1 MNMSTQPMMSLT
13 AKIDLLRKKGLSDDE
28 IDQLL
33 ASPAS
38 SEPVK
43 ASPFNMAEMVN
54 NGSSI
59 EEWNKQVD
67 ETEKLYI
74 NSNAW
79 SVLVIGIGMIIFIL
93 GFKGYFDTG
102 YEMADRVNGIIITC
116 GGFALC
122 VAIVIFIDV
131 IYMPKYREKIK
142 FFVKKR

>member
-1 MNMSTQPMMSLT
+1 MSTPPTMSLT

-54 NGSSI
+54 NGSSV

-74 NSNAW
+74 NTEAF
-79 SVLVIGIGMIIFIL
+79 SVLFIGIGIIL
-93 GFKGYFDTG
+93 GILSVRNFIEFKIGVMCMILNWVLAAFVQVFS
-102 YEMADRVNGIIITC
+102 A
-116 GGFALC
+116 
-122 VAIVIFIDV
+122 
-131 IYMPKYREKIK
+131 PKYREKIK

>member
-1 MNMSTQPMMSLT
+1 MSTPPTMSLT
-13 AKIDLLRKKGLSDDE
+13 AKIDMLRKKGLSDDE

-59 EEWNKQVD
+59 DEWNKQVD
-67 ETEKLYI
+67 DTEKLYI

-79 SVLVIGIGMIIFIL
+79 SVLFIG
-93 GFKGYFDTG
+93 
-102 YEMADRVNGIIITC
+102 VGIIIVILMVR
-116 GGFALC
+116 GFIEFHIAGAGIILSLIM
-122 VAIVIFIDV
+122 VFIADV
-131 IYMPKYREKIK
+131 FYMPKYREKIK

>member
-1 MNMSTQPMMSLT
+1 MNMSTPPTMSLT

-38 SEPVK
+38 SESVK

>member
-1 MNMSTQPMMSLT
+1 MSTPPTMSLT
-13 AKIDLLRKKGLSDDE
+13 AKINALREKGFSDDE

-79 SVLVIGIGMIIFIL
+79 SVLFIG
-93 GFKGYFDTG
+93 
-102 YEMADRVNGIIITC
+102 VGIIIVILMVR
-116 GGFALC
+116 GFIEFHIAGAGIILSLIM
-122 VAIVIFIDV
+122 VFIADV
-131 IYMPKYREKIK
+131 FYMPKYREKIK

>member
-1 MNMSTQPMMSLT
+1 MSTPPTMSLT

-38 SEPVK
+38 SESVK

-74 NSNAW
+74 NTEAF
-79 SVLVIGIGMIIFIL
+79 SVLFIGMAMIINIL
-93 GFKGYFDTG
+93 NFKGYLSDILATTG
-102 YEMADRVNGIIITC
+102 SIICI
-116 GGFALC
+116 AL
-122 VAIVIFIDV
+122 VALVQVFSA
-131 IYMPKYREKIK
+131 PKYREKIK
-142 FFVKKR
+142 FFIKKR

>member
-1 MNMSTQPMMSLT
+1 MNMSTPPTMSLT

-43 ASPFNMAEMVN
+43 ASPFNMAEIVN
-54 NGSSI
+54 NGSLI

-79 SVLVIGIGMIIFIL
+79 GVLFFGITMISMILMVRGFIDFHIAMSIFIICFVL
-93 GFKGYFDTG
+93 
-102 YEMADRVNGIIITC
+102 I
-116 GGFALC
+116 AL
-122 VAIVIFIDV
+122 VMVFSA
-131 IYMPKYREKIK
+131 PKYREKIK

>member
-1 MNMSTQPMMSLT
+1 MSTPPTMSLT
-13 AKIDLLRKKGLSDDE
+13 AKINALRDKGFSDDE

-67 ETEKLYI
+67 DTEKLYI

-79 SVLVIGIGMIIFIL
+79 SVLFIGIAIIISIL
-93 GFKGYFDTG
+93 GTKDYFGPVVTISG
-102 YEMADRVNGIIITC
+102 MVLC
-116 GGFALC
+116 FAAAFM
-122 VAIVIFIDV
+122 VDV
-131 IYMPKYREKIK
+131 VYMPKYREKIK

>member
-74 NSNAW
+74 NTEAF
-79 SVLVIGIGMIIFIL
+79 SVLFIGIGMISVILLVRGFIE
-93 GFKGYFDTG
+93 FH
-102 YEMADRVNGIIITC
+102 MAVSIGIMC
-116 GGFALC
+116 
-122 VAIVIFIDV
+122 IVLVFLV
-131 IYMPKYREKIK
+131 QVFSAPKYREKIK

>member
-1 MNMSTQPMMSLT
+1 MSTQPTMSLT
-13 AKIDLLRKKGLSDDE
+13 AKINALRDKGFSDDE

-38 SEPVK
+38 SESVK

-74 NSNAW
+74 NTEAF
-79 SVLVIGIGMIIFIL
+79 SVLFIGISMVIGIL
-93 GFKGYFDTG
+93 GTKGYFDMKVTITG
-102 YEMADRVNGIIITC
+102 MILSWV
-116 GGFALC
+116 FAAF
-122 VAIVIFIDV
+122 VQIFSA
-131 IYMPKYREKIK
+131 PKYREKIK

>member
-1 MNMSTQPMMSLT
+1 MNMSTPPTMSLT

-33 ASPAS
+33 ASSAS

-43 ASPFNMAEMVN
+43 ASPFNMAEIVN

-74 NSNAW
+74 NTEAF
-79 SVLVIGIGMIIFIL
+79 SVLFIGIGMISVIL
-93 GFKGYFDTG
+93 LVRG
-102 YEMADRVNGIIITC
+102 
-116 GGFALC
+116 
-122 VAIVIFIDV
+122 FIDFHIAV
-131 IYMPKYREKIK
+131 SIGILCIALVALVQVFSAPKYREKIK

>member
-1 MNMSTQPMMSLT
+1 MSTPPMMSLT
-13 AKIDLLRKKGLSDDE
+13 AKINALRDKGFSDDE

-74 NSNAW
+74 NTEAF
-79 SVLVIGIGMIIFIL
+79 SVLFIGASMIIGIEAPFCLKIIF
-93 GFKGYFDTG
+93 
-102 YEMADRVNGIIITC
+102 E
-116 GGFALC
+116 
-122 VAIVIFIDV
+122 
-131 IYMPKYREKIK
+131 
-142 FFVKKR
+142 

>member
-1 MNMSTQPMMSLT
+1 MSTPPTMSLT
-13 AKIDLLRKKGLSDDE
+13 AKINALREKGFSDDE

-74 NSNAW
+74 NTEAF
-79 SVLVIGIGMIIFIL
+79 SVLFIGIGMISVILLVRGFIE
-93 GFKGYFDTG
+93 FH
-102 YEMADRVNGIIITC
+102 MAVSIGIMC
-116 GGFALC
+116 
-122 VAIVIFIDV
+122 IVLVFLV
-131 IYMPKYREKIK
+131 QVFSAPKYREKIK

>member
-1 MNMSTQPMMSLT
+1 MSTPPTMSLT

-74 NSNAW
+74 NTEAF
-79 SVLVIGIGMIIFIL
+79 SVLFIGIAIIINIL
-93 GFKGYFDTG
+93 NFKGYFGNT
-102 YEMADRVNGIIITC
+102 
-116 GGFALC
+116 
-122 VAIVIFIDV
+122 VAIVGSV
-131 IYMPKYREKIK
+131 ICFVLVALVQVFSAPKYREKIK

>member
-1 MNMSTQPMMSLT
+1 MSTPPTMSLT

-33 ASPAS
+33 ASSAS

-43 ASPFNMAEMVN
+43 ASPFNMAEIVN

-74 NSNAW
+74 NTEAF
-79 SVLVIGIGMIIFIL
+79 SVLFIGIGMISVIL
-93 GFKGYFDTG
+93 LVRG
-102 YEMADRVNGIIITC
+102 
-116 GGFALC
+116 
-122 VAIVIFIDV
+122 FIDFHIAV
-131 IYMPKYREKIK
+131 SIGILCIALVALVQVFSAPKYREKIK

>member
-1 MNMSTQPMMSLT
+1 MNMSTQPTMSLT
-13 AKIDLLRKKGLSDDE
+13 AKINALRDKGFSDDE

-38 SEPVK
+38 SESVK

-74 NSNAW
+74 NTEAF
-79 SVLVIGIGMIIFIL
+79 SVLFIGIAMIIAILYIRGFINSTI
-93 GFKGYFDTG
+93 G
-102 YEMADRVNGIIITC
+102 ITC
-116 GGFALC
+116 VIISLVFAAL
-122 VAIVIFIDV
+122 VQVFSA
-131 IYMPKYREKIK
+131 PKYREKIK

>member
-1 MNMSTQPMMSLT
+1 MSTPPTMSLT
-13 AKIDLLRKKGLSDDE
+13 AKINALRDKGFSDDE

-67 ETEKLYI
+67 DTEKLYI
-74 NSNAW
+74 NSSAW
-79 SVLVIGIGMIIFIL
+79 NVLFIGIGMITVILLVRGFIE
-93 GFKGYFDTG
+93 FHI
-102 YEMADRVNGIIITC
+102 ASVII
-116 GGFALC
+116 
-122 VAIVIFIDV
+122 VASLIAPFLIDV
-131 IYMPKYREKIK
+131 FFMPKYREKIK

>member
-1 MNMSTQPMMSLT
+1 MSKQPTMSLT

-38 SEPVK
+38 SESVK

-74 NSNAW
+74 NTEAF
-79 SVLVIGIGMIIFIL
+79 SVLFIGMSMISIIL
-93 GFKGYFDTG
+93 MVRG
-102 YEMADRVNGIIITC
+102 
-116 GGFALC
+116 
-122 VAIVIFIDV
+122 FIDFHIAMSLFV
-131 IYMPKYREKIK
+131 ICFVLTVLVHVFSAPKYREKIK

>member
-1 MNMSTQPMMSLT
+1 MSTQPTMSLT
-13 AKIDLLRKKGLSDDE
+13 AKINALRDKGFSDDE

-38 SEPVK
+38 SESVK
-43 ASPFNMAEMVN
+43 ASPFNMAEIVN

>member
-1 MNMSTQPMMSLT
+1 MSTQTTMSLT
-13 AKIDLLRKKGLSDDE
+13 AKINALRDKGFSDDE

-74 NSNAW
+74 NTEAF
-79 SVLVIGIGMIIFIL
+79 SVLFIGIGMISVILLVRGFIE
-93 GFKGYFDTG
+93 FH
-102 YEMADRVNGIIITC
+102 MAVSIGIMC
-116 GGFALC
+116 
-122 VAIVIFIDV
+122 IVLVFLV
-131 IYMPKYREKIK
+131 QVFSAPKYREKIK

>member
-1 MNMSTQPMMSLT
+1 MSTPPTMSLT

-67 ETEKLYI
+67 DTEKLYI
-74 NSNAW
+74 NSSAW
-79 SVLVIGIGMIIFIL
+79 SVLFIGIGMITVILLVRGFIE
-93 GFKGYFDTG
+93 FHI
-102 YEMADRVNGIIITC
+102 ASVII
-116 GGFALC
+116 
-122 VAIVIFIDV
+122 VASLIAPFLIDV
-131 IYMPKYREKIK
+131 FFMPKYREKIK

>member
-1 MNMSTQPMMSLT
+1 MSTPPTMSLT
-13 AKIDLLRKKGLSDDE
+13 AKINALRDKGFSDDE

-74 NSNAW
+74 NTEAF
-79 SVLVIGIGMIIFIL
+79 SVLFIGMAIISVILMVRGFIEFHIAISIGIICFVSI
-93 GFKGYFDTG
+93 
-102 YEMADRVNGIIITC
+102 
-116 GGFALC
+116 AL
-122 VAIVIFIDV
+122 VQVFSA
-131 IYMPKYREKIK
+131 PKYREKIK

>member
-1 MNMSTQPMMSLT
+1 MSTPPTMSLT

-54 NGSSI
+54 NGSSV

-74 NSNAW
+74 NTSAFI
-79 SVLVIGIGMIIFIL
+79 VLFLGIGMIIGIL
-93 GFKGYFDTG
+93 GVRQIIDFELSFIIMCIT
-102 YEMADRVNGIIITC
+102 VFVSILISNG
-116 GGFALC
+116 
-122 VAIVIFIDV
+122 VA
-131 IYMPKYREKIK
+131 PKYREKIK

>member
-1 MNMSTQPMMSLT
+1 MNMSTPPTMSLT

-74 NSNAW
+74 NTEAFI
-79 SVLVIGIGMIIFIL
+79 VMFIGIAMIFFIL
-93 GFKGYFDTG
+93 GIRGVIEFYTG
-102 YEMADRVNGIIITC
+102 ITIGILSMVI
-116 GGFALC
+116 GFM
-122 VAIVIFIDV
+122 VDV
-131 IYMPKYREKIK
+131 FYMPKYREKIK

>member
-1 MNMSTQPMMSLT
+1 MSKQPTMSLT

-38 SEPVK
+38 SESVK

-74 NSNAW
+74 NTEAF
-79 SVLVIGIGMIIFIL
+79 SVLFIGMAIISVILLVRGFIEFHTAISIGIICFVSI
-93 GFKGYFDTG
+93 
-102 YEMADRVNGIIITC
+102 
-116 GGFALC
+116 AL
-122 VAIVIFIDV
+122 VQVFSA
-131 IYMPKYREKIK
+131 PKYREKIK

>member
-1 MNMSTQPMMSLT
+1 MNMSTSSTMSLT

-38 SEPVK
+38 SESVK

-54 NGSSI
+54 NGSSV

-67 ETEKLYI
+67 DTEKLYI
-74 NSNAW
+74 NSSAW
-79 SVLVIGIGMIIFIL
+79 SVLFIGIGIILIIL
-93 GFKGYFDTG
+93 GVRGFIEFNIVFMG
-102 YEMADRVNGIIITC
+102 GILS
-116 GGFALC
+116 FLAAFM
-122 VAIVIFIDV
+122 VDV
-131 IYMPKYREKIK
+131 FYMPQYREKIK

>member
-1 MNMSTQPMMSLT
+1 MSTPPTMSLT

-38 SEPVK
+38 SESVK

-79 SVLVIGIGMIIFIL
+79 SVLFIG
-93 GFKGYFDTG
+93 
-102 YEMADRVNGIIITC
+102 VGIIIVILMVR
-116 GGFALC
+116 GFIEFHIAGAGIILSLIM
-122 VAIVIFIDV
+122 VFIADV
-131 IYMPKYREKIK
+131 FYMPKYREKIK
-142 FFVKKR
+142 FFVKGNVNNKFDCVI

>member
-1 MNMSTQPMMSLT
+1 MSTQPTMSLT
-13 AKIDLLRKKGLSDDE
+13 AKINALRDKGFSDDE

-74 NSNAW
+74 NTEAF
-79 SVLVIGIGMIIFIL
+79 SVLFIGIGMISVILLVRGFIE
-93 GFKGYFDTG
+93 FH
-102 YEMADRVNGIIITC
+102 MAVSIGIMC
-116 GGFALC
+116 
-122 VAIVIFIDV
+122 IVLVFLV
-131 IYMPKYREKIK
+131 QVFSAPKYREKIK

>member
-1 MNMSTQPMMSLT
+1 MSTPPTMSLT

-74 NSNAW
+74 NTEAF
-79 SVLVIGIGMIIFIL
+79 SVLFIGIGMISVILLVRGFIE
-93 GFKGYFDTG
+93 FH
-102 YEMADRVNGIIITC
+102 MAVSIGIMC
-116 GGFALC
+116 
-122 VAIVIFIDV
+122 IVLVFLV
-131 IYMPKYREKIK
+131 QVFSAPKYREKIK

>member
-1 MNMSTQPMMSLT
+1 MNMSTQPTMSLT

-38 SEPVK
+38 SESVK
-43 ASPFNMAEMVN
+43 ASPFNMAEIVN
-54 NGSSI
+54 NGSLI

-79 SVLVIGIGMIIFIL
+79 GVLFFGITMISMILMVRGFIDFHIAMSIFIICFVL
-93 GFKGYFDTG
+93 
-102 YEMADRVNGIIITC
+102 I
-116 GGFALC
+116 AL
-122 VAIVIFIDV
+122 VMVFSA
-131 IYMPKYREKIK
+131 PKYREKIK

>member
-1 MNMSTQPMMSLT
+1 MSTPPTMSLT

-43 ASPFNMAEMVN
+43 ASPFNMAELVN

-74 NSNAW
+74 NTEAF
-79 SVLVIGIGMIIFIL
+79 SVLFIGMAIISVIL
-93 GFKGYFDTG
+93 LVRG
-102 YEMADRVNGIIITC
+102 
-116 GGFALC
+116 
-122 VAIVIFIDV
+122 FIDFHIAISIGV
-131 IYMPKYREKIK
+131 ICFTLTALVQVFSAPKYREKIK

>member
-1 MNMSTQPMMSLT
+1 MSTSSTMSLT

-38 SEPVK
+38 SESVK

-67 ETEKLYI
+67 DTEKLYI
-74 NSNAW
+74 NSSAW
-79 SVLVIGIGMIIFIL
+79 SVLFIGIGIILIIL
-93 GFKGYFDTG
+93 GVRGFIEFNIVFMG
-102 YEMADRVNGIIITC
+102 GILS
-116 GGFALC
+116 FLAAFM
-122 VAIVIFIDV
+122 VDV
-131 IYMPKYREKIK
+131 FYMPQYREKIK

>member
-1 MNMSTQPMMSLT
+1 MSTPPTMSLT

-74 NSNAW
+74 NTEAF
-79 SVLVIGIGMIIFIL
+79 SVLFIGSGMIIGILFLRGFIAFNIAIPSMMMCL
-93 GFKGYFDTG
+93 
-102 YEMADRVNGIIITC
+102 V
-116 GGFALC
+116 FAAL
-122 VAIVIFIDV
+122 VQVFSA
-131 IYMPKYREKIK
+131 PKYREKIK

>member
-1 MNMSTQPMMSLT
+1 MSTPPTMSLT

-43 ASPFNMAEMVN
+43 ASPFNMTEMVN

-74 NSNAW
+74 NTEAF
-79 SVLVIGIGMIIFIL
+79 SVLFIG
-93 GFKGYFDTG
+93 
-102 YEMADRVNGIIITC
+102 ASIITIILSLR
-116 GGFALC
+116 GFIEFNIAAPIYVICLVLTAL
-122 VAIVIFIDV
+122 VHVFSA
-131 IYMPKYREKIK
+131 PKYREKIK

>member
-1 MNMSTQPMMSLT
+1 MSTPPTMSLT

-38 SEPVK
+38 SESVK

-67 ETEKLYI
+67 DTEKLYI

-79 SVLVIGIGMIIFIL
+79 GVLFFGIGIVIFIL

-102 YEMADRVNGIIITC
+102 YEMADRINGMVITGSGIALSIFMVFIVNV
-116 GGFALC
+116 F
-122 VAIVIFIDV
+122 
-131 IYMPKYREKIK
+131 YMPKYREKIK

>member
-1 MNMSTQPMMSLT
+1 MSTPPTMSLT
-13 AKIDLLRKKGLSDDE
+13 AKINALRDKGFSDDE

-43 ASPFNMAEMVN
+43 ASPFNMTEMVN

-79 SVLVIGIGMIIFIL
+79 GVLFFGITMISMILMVRGFIDFHIAMSIFIICFVL
-93 GFKGYFDTG
+93 
-102 YEMADRVNGIIITC
+102 I
-116 GGFALC
+116 AL
-122 VAIVIFIDV
+122 VMVFSA
-131 IYMPKYREKIK
+131 PKYREKIK